1 MERALVSLV
10 QRRHDRL
17 VNATLRLQRALSTD
31 ALKAPL
37 LNRFRALDLAF
48 QAIVRRQRVRLNS
61 VDGRLRELSPALRIG
76 QVKSRLATLQTHLAR
91 LSELKVSQS
100 RNRFGQAVARLEA
113 LSPLASLERG
123 HSITRKNGKV
133 LTGVDDL
140 KVHDLINILLARG
153 QIQASVIALSDNHD
167 AQENISGDSQ

>member
-1 MERALVSLV
+1 MEDLWAFNEETVARAIADSNTPIVSAVGHETDTTIADYVADVRAPTPSAAAELVVPVRDDLLYTIDLFSQRMERALVSLV

-61 VDGRLRELSPALRIG
+61 VDGAF
-76 QVKSRLATLQTHLAR
+76 
-91 LSELKVSQS
+91 VS
-100 RNRFGQAVARLEA
+100 
-113 LSPLASLERG
+113 
-123 HSITRKNGKV
+123 
-133 LTGVDDL
+133 
-140 KVHDLINILLARG
+140 
-153 QIQASVIALSDNHD
+153 
-167 AQENISGDSQ
+167 